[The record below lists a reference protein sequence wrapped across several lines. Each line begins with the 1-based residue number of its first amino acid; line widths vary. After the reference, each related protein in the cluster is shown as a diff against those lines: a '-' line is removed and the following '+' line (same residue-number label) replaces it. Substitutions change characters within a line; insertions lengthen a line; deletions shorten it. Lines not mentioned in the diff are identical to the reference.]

1 MSRLSSRRSQRGFTL
16 VELVVVIVI
25 IGIVSSMV
33 AVFIGVP
40 VRSYMD
46 TAARVELADIADTA
60 TRRIARDVR
69 LALPNSVR
77 VGGNG
82 AYLELLLTKTGG
94 RYLSVD
100 DNTPG
105 NVLAFDTDPA
115 PANSTVFTVVGA
127 MPAGVQ
133 TIVPGDFIV
142 VNNLGNDPPV
152 NAYDCSVK
160 CNRGTVAAVNGN
172 DITLA
177 ANPFLVVNAADA
189 AMRAMPSLGSR
200 FQVVTTPVTYFCA
213 LNANGG
219 GTLQRFSGYTIQADQ
234 PVAAGSAPLSNA
246 PVQAALAGQV
256 AACSF
261 TFTTLPNVQ
270 RGLVGINLL
279 LGSAGSGGGQISL
292 VQQAQVNNTP

>member
-1 MSRLSSRRSQRGFTL
+1 MSAVFLRRSQRGFTL

-25 IGIVSSMV
+25 IGIVSGMV

-77 VGGNG
+77 VDASGT
-82 AYLELLLTKTGG
+82 YLELLLTKTGG

-115 PANSTVFTVVGA
+115 PANPNVFAIVGA
-127 MPAGVQ
+127 APAGVQ
-133 TIVPGDFIV
+133 AIVPGDFIV
-142 VNNLGNDPPV
+142 VNNLGGDAPV
-152 NAYDCSVK
+152 NAYDCSAK
-160 CNRGTVAAVNGN
+160 CNRGAVSAINGN

-177 ANPFLVVNAADA
+177 TNPFLAVNAADA
-189 AMRAMPSLGSR
+189 SMRAMPSLGNR

-213 LNANGG
+213 PDANGG
-219 GTLQRFSGYTIQADQ
+219 GTLQRFSGYAIQAAQ
-234 PVAAGSAPLSNA
+234 PAAAGAAPLSNA
-246 PVQAALAGQV
+246 PVRAALAGQV

-261 TFTTLPNVQ
+261 TFNTLPNVQ
-270 RGLVGINLL
+270 RGLVGINLVL
-279 LGSAGSGGGQISL
+279 GTAGSAGGQISL